1 MKDAIKV
8 ATDTIRK
15 DMIFRFLQSKVGLK
29 EVEQIAEQM
38 IKQQKCSEG
47 TRDDKFEIVKDL
59 MKHKKKDAIKCVN
72 KSKQSLNKNNAI
84 LSKTVRKGTIVR
96 EAFMEVVDMELNHE
110 WRTGKERMND
120 KKKWAIHKYKT
131 ETKGE
136 EIEMLDGVL
145 VGDKLLEELETKNKA
160 LDDEIKASVYCDIK
174 ITEEQEKVL
183 LLPPEHQTYPK
194 LNLEEFET
202 DLAKC
207 AIKER
212 WETIRESR
220 KCEESNKLKEMADM
234 EPDKVVKNTSDKVY
248 YVETKVMDIR
258 NLKAKG

>member
-1 MKDAIKV
+1 MRDYLNDAIKV
-8 ATDTIRK
+8 TTDTIRK
-15 DMIFRFLQSKVGLK
+15 DMIFRFLQSKVGFR
-29 EVEQIAEQM
+29 EVEQVAEQM
-38 IKQQKCSEG
+38 VKQLKCSKGRRE
-47 TRDDKFEIVKDL
+47 DKFEIVKDL
-59 MKHKKKDAIKCVN
+59 MKHKKKDALRCQKV
-72 KSKQSLNKNNAI
+72 SKQRLNRTNAKM
-84 LSKTVRKGTIVR
+84 SKTVRKGTIVR

-145 VGDKLLEELETKNKA
+145 VGDKLLEELETKHKA

-212 WETIRESR
+212 
-220 KCEESNKLKEMADM
+220 
-234 EPDKVVKNTSDKVY
+234 
-248 YVETKVMDIR
+248 
-258 NLKAKG
+258 

>member
-1 MKDAIKV
+1 MWANRLMRDYLKDAIKV
-8 ATDTIRK
+8 TTDTIRK

-136 EIEMLDGVL
+136 EIEMMEGVL

-212 WETIRESR
+212 WETI
-220 KCEESNKLKEMADM
+220 
-234 EPDKVVKNTSDKVY
+234 
-248 YVETKVMDIR
+248 DIHIF
-258 NLKAKG
+258 